1 MAKYLL
7 KTCCGCGSLR
17 TGTIIAGI
25 SAILLSIAGIIVI
38 FCARVD
44 VRTIVFDW
52 LPKWIVQIII
62 VLNLCMTIIL
72 SIVMIMGVLRRNWY
86 LMIPWVILGG
96 MLIFGLLVSILW
108 NAINFYIEGYPLNA
122 TLWLVCGLISF
133 VIYCYMWYVSFSY
146 FANLR
151 EEHNKGAYS
160 RDPFRRERI

>member
-1 MAKYLL
+1 M
-7 KTCCGCGSLR
+7 
-17 TGTIIAGI
+17 
-25 SAILLSIAGIIVI
+25 LSIVGIIVI

-122 TLWLVCGLISF
+122 TLWLVLGLISF

-151 EEHNKGAYS
+151 EEYNKGAYS